1 MRSRNTNACCSV
13 RTNTLKNTVR
23 IENEHKGTQEE
34 SVSLYSA
41 KWGVITRAE
50 KYERGRGGGV
60 KRKREETAQMATN
73 VCTCATSAFPRHPRL
88 ETCDCTQSHLDHFT
102 QVRKMLRPQSPRRPQ
117 PKKIKIN
124 EIITVHQNEQPSSV
138 LKGARKDTVT

>member
-50 KYERGRGGGV
+50 KYERGRGGQ
-60 KRKREETAQMATN
+60 EEEGGNRANGDECLYLRDISLSKASTIRNMRLHTKPPRSLYPGAKDVTPAKSASPTA
-73 VCTCATSAFPRHPRL
+73 
-88 ETCDCTQSHLDHFT
+88 
-102 QVRKMLRPQSPRRPQ
+102 
-117 PKKIKIN
+117 
-124 EIITVHQNEQPSSV
+124 
-138 LKGARKDTVT
+138 